1 MMDSWGAKFTTT
13 NLYAILV
20 QHEMK
25 VGSELK
31 DRENFNDVWW
41 LEAVHHA
48 EQNKDFSHELIRKI
62 EEAVSGNLNN
72 SKSRVGSRYVVSNSL
87 HYIITL
93 FLSVPQIMLYGMY
106 IA

>member
-1 MMDSWGAKFTTT
+1 MQNLFTT
-13 NLYAILV
+13 NICALFV

-31 DRENFNDVWW
+31 DRGNLNDVWW
-41 LEAVHHA
+41 LEALHHA

-72 SKSRVGSRYVVSNSL
+72 SKSRVGSR
-87 HYIITL
+87 
-93 FLSVPQIMLYGMY
+93 
-106 IA
+106 